1 MKDLLGYIPF
11 RVAAGIFG
19 LLPERFVRWLGETA
33 GAAFARRRSGSYP
46 LLRSH
51 MARVLG
57 PDATDADL
65 DEAVIGMYRSYGRY
79 WADTMWFRPRRRAFL
94 VSLVDRVHFEPVY
107 RSIESGNGRIFALPH
122 IDNWEVAGLIADEIG
137 TPVVAV
143 AEHLPNQRIT
153 DWFIDVRNRFGIE
166 IILTSDPRRTRK
178 LMSILKNG
186 GAVALVADRDVTG
199 RGIEVEF
206 FGERTTMPAGAV
218 ALADATGAD
227 LLPVGAYFREGRGY
241 RIVVHDAV
249 ELPDVEGREER
260 VRLGVQQFARVLE
273 DIIREAPSQWHLFQ
287 PNWPSDSRF
296 RSAPT
301 SPATES
307 TPGS

>member
-1 MKDLLGYIPF
+1 MQ
-11 RVAAGIFG
+11 
-19 LLPERFVRWLGETA
+19 
-33 GAAFARRRSGSYP
+33 
-46 LLRSH
+46 
-51 MARVLG
+51 RVLG
-57 PDATDADL
+57 PDASAGDVDA
-65 DEAVIGMYRSYGRY
+65 AVVGMYRSYGRY
-79 WADTMWFRPRRRAFL
+79 WADTMWFRPRRRSFL

-122 IDNWEVAGLIADEIG
+122 IGNWEVAGLIADEIG

-178 LMSILKNG
+178 LMAILKDG

-199 RGIEVEF
+199 RGIDVEF

-227 LLPVGAYFREGRGY
+227 LLPVGAYFKEGRGY

-260 VRLGVQQFARVLE
+260 VRLGVQQFAGVLE

-287 PNWPSDSRF
+287 PNWPSDARF
-296 RSAPT
+296 RSPSESATREPPT
-301 SPATES
+301 GP
-307 TPGS
+307 

>member
-1 MKDLLGYIPF
+1 
-11 RVAAGIFG
+11 
-19 LLPERFVRWLGETA
+19 
-33 GAAFARRRSGSYP
+33 
-46 LLRSH
+46 

-57 PDATDADL
+57 PDASEQQLDA
-65 DEAVIGMYRSYGRY
+65 AVHGMYRSYGRY
-79 WADTMWFRPRRRAFL
+79 WADTLWFRPRRRAFL
-94 VSLVDRVHFEPVY
+94 VSLVERVHFEPVY
-107 RSIESGNGRIFALPH
+107 RSMANGTGRIFALPH
-122 IDNWEVAGLIADEIG
+122 VGNWEVAGLIADEIG

-178 LMSILKNG
+178 LMAILKRG

-227 LLPVGAYFREGRGY
+227 LIPVGAYYKHGRGY
-241 RIVVHDAV
+241 RIVVHDTV
-249 ELPDVEGREER
+249 RLPDVPARDER
-260 VRLGVQQFARVLE
+260 IRIGVQEFARVLE
-273 DIIREAPSQWHLFQ
+273 DIIREEPSQWHLFQ
-287 PNWPSDSRF
+287 PNWPSDDRY
-296 RSAPT
+296 
-301 SPATES
+301 EV
-307 TPGS
+307 GSDT